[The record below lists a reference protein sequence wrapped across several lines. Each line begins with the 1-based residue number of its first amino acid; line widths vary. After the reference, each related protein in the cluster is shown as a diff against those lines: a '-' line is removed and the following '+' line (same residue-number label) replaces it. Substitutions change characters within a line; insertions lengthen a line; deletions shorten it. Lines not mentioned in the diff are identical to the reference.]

1 MIHVAVFGYG
11 TVGKGVVE
19 VIDRN
24 NDIVSAASGDK
35 VSVKYI
41 LDLLDFPGDPNE
53 AKIVHDVNV
62 IINDPGVSIICETM
76 GGTGAAYK
84 FTKAA
89 LEQGKSVCTSN
100 KELVAKHGAE
110 LIKLAKAN
118 GCAYLFEASVGG
130 GIPVLRT
137 LTTALTAERIT
148 QIAGILNGTTNFILT
163 KMEEEG
169 AGFDET
175 LRTAQELGYAEADPT
190 ADIEGHDTAR
200 KISILADIMSGH
212 FVDSDNV
219 PTVGIKNIDKSDIA
233 LASKAGYKIRL
244 LGIADR
250 ADDDSVSTAVA
261 PYMLSKSHPLAGVC
275 DVFNAIFV
283 TGNMLGETMYYGKGA
298 GKLATASAVVAD
310 LIDAA
315 RKGSSTMYPGWDEV
329 PVKAR
334 ANAYD
339 KHRYLVR
346 CDESNA
352 DKAKALFEG
361 AEEIGV
367 CDGKFGLITRPMD
380 SPEMEDK
387 FDGDNGIMENWIE
400 IYE

>member
-62 IINDPGVSIICETM
+62 IISDPEVSIICETM

-89 LEQGKSVCTSN
+89 LEQGKSVCSSN

-110 LIKLAKAN
+110 LMKVAKEH
-118 GCAYLFEASVGG
+118 GCTYLFEASVGG

-148 QIAGILNGTTNFILT
+148 RIAGILNGTTNFILT

-175 LRTAQELGYAEADPT
+175 LKTAQELGYAESDPT

-200 KISILADIMSGH
+200 KISILSDIMSGH

-219 PTVGIKNIDKSDIA
+219 PTEGITKIDKSDIA
-233 LASKAGYKIRL
+233 LASGAGFKIRL
-244 LGIADR
+244 LGIGDR
-250 ADDDSVSTAVA
+250 YDDDSVRTMVA
-261 PYMLSKSHPLAGVC
+261 PFLIEKGHPLAGVC

-283 TGNMLGETMYYGKGA
+283 TGNMLGDTMYYGKGA

-310 LIDAA
+310 VIDAA
-315 RKGSSTMYPGWDEV
+315 RKGSSTMYCGWDET
-329 PVKAR
+329 PVKA
-334 ANAYD
+334 ADSSSA
-339 KHRYLVR
+339 KSRYFVR
-346 CDESNA
+346 VSEA
-352 DKAKALFEG
+352 DAAKAKALFE
-361 AEEIGV
+361 ASTDIGV
-367 CDGKFGLITRPMD
+367 SDGKAGFITGPVSDSAVEGL
-380 SPEMEDK
+380 DK
-387 FDGDNGIMENWIE
+387 SVIENMIR

>member
-62 IINDPGVSIICETM
+62 IISDPEVSIICETM

-89 LEQGKSVCTSN
+89 LEQGKSVCSSN

-110 LIKLAKAN
+110 LMKVAKEH
-118 GCAYLFEASVGG
+118 GCTYLFEASVGG

-148 QIAGILNGTTNFILT
+148 RIAGILNGTTNFILT

-175 LRTAQELGYAEADPT
+175 LKTAQELGYAESDPT

-219 PTVGIKNIDKSDIA
+219 PTKGITGIDKSDIA
-233 LASKAGYKIRL
+233 LASKAGFKIRL

-250 ADDDSVSTAVA
+250 AEDDSVSTTVA
-261 PYMLSKSHPLAGVC
+261 PFLLSKGHPLAGVC

-310 LIDAA
+310 VIDAA

-334 ANAYD
+334 ANACD

-361 AEEIGV
+361 AEEIGA

>member
-1 MIHVAVFGYG
+1 MIYVAVFGYG

-62 IINDPGVSIICETM
+62 IISDPEVSIICETM

-89 LEQGKSVCTSN
+89 LEQGKSVCSSN

-110 LIKLAKAN
+110 LMKVAKEH
-118 GCAYLFEASVGG
+118 GCTYLFEASVGG

-148 QIAGILNGTTNFILT
+148 RIAGILNGTTNFILT

-175 LRTAQELGYAEADPT
+175 LKTAQELGYAESDPT

-200 KISILADIMSGH
+200 KISILSDIMSGH

-219 PTVGIKNIDKSDIA
+219 PTEGITKIDKSDIA
-233 LASKAGYKIRL
+233 LASGAGFKIRL
-244 LGIADR
+244 LGIGDR
-250 ADDDSVSTAVA
+250 YDDDSVRTMVA
-261 PYMLSKSHPLAGVC
+261 PFLIEKGHPLAGVC

-283 TGNMLGETMYYGKGA
+283 TGNMLGDTMYYGKGA

-310 LIDAA
+310 VIDAA
-315 RKGSSTMYPGWDEV
+315 RKGSSTMYCGWDET
-329 PVKAR
+329 PVKA
-334 ANAYD
+334 ADSSSA
-339 KHRYLVR
+339 KSRYFVR
-346 CDESNA
+346 VSEA
-352 DKAKALFEG
+352 DAAKAKALFE
-361 AEEIGV
+361 ASTDIGV
-367 CDGKFGLITRPMD
+367 SDGKAGFITGPVSDSAVEGL
-380 SPEMEDK
+380 DK
-387 FDGDNGIMENWIE
+387 SVIENMIR

>member
-1 MIHVAVFGYG
+1 MIQVAVFGYG
-11 TVGKGVVE
+11 TVGSGVVE

-53 AKIVHDVNV
+53 AKIVHDVDV
-62 IINDPGVSIICETM
+62 IISDPEVSIICETM

-110 LIKLAKAN
+110 LMKIAKEN

-130 GIPVLRT
+130 GIPVIRT
-137 LTTALTAERIT
+137 LTTALTQERIT

-175 LRTAQELGYAEADPT
+175 LKKAQELGYAEADPT
-190 ADIEGHDTAR
+190 ADIKGHDTAR

-212 FVDSDNV
+212 FVDSDKV
-219 PTVGIKNIDKSDIA
+219 ATTGITDVDKSDIA
-233 LASKAGYKIRL
+233 LASKAGFRIRL

-250 ADDDSVSTAVA
+250 SEDDSVSAVVA
-261 PYMLSKSHPLAGVC
+261 PYLLSKSHPLAGVS

-310 LIDAA
+310 VIDAA
-315 RKGSSTMYPGWDEV
+315 RKGSSTMYPGWDDV

-334 ANAYD
+334 ANGCD
-339 KHRYLVR
+339 KHRYFVR
-346 CDESNA
+346 LDAGNA
-352 DKAKALFEG
+352 DKARALFEG

-367 CDGKFGLITRPMD
+367 CEGKFGLITQPMD
-380 SPEMEDK
+380 SPAMEDK
-387 FDGDNGIMENWIE
+387 FDSDKGIIENWLK

>member
-62 IINDPGVSIICETM
+62 IISDPEVSIICETM

-89 LEQGKSVCTSN
+89 LEQGKSVCSSN

-110 LIKLAKAN
+110 LMKVAKEH
-118 GCAYLFEASVGG
+118 GCTYLFEASVGG

-148 QIAGILNGTTNFILT
+148 RIAGILNGTTNFILT

-175 LRTAQELGYAEADPT
+175 LKTAQELGYAESDPT

-200 KISILADIMSGH
+200 KISILSDIMSGH

-219 PTVGIKNIDKSDIA
+219 PTEGITKIDKSDIA
-233 LASKAGYKIRL
+233 LASGAGFKIRL
-244 LGIADR
+244 LGIGDR
-250 ADDDSVSTAVA
+250 YDDDSVRTMVA
-261 PYMLSKSHPLAGVC
+261 PFLIEKGHPLAGVC

-283 TGNMLGETMYYGKGA
+283 TGNMLGDTMYYGKGA

-310 LIDAA
+310 VIDAA
-315 RKGSSTMYPGWDEV
+315 RKGSSMMYCGWDET
-329 PVKAR
+329 PVKA
-334 ANAYD
+334 ADSSSA
-339 KHRYLVR
+339 KSRYFVR
-346 CDESNA
+346 VSEA
-352 DKAKALFEG
+352 DAAKAKALFE
-361 AEEIGV
+361 ASTDIGV
-367 CDGKFGLITRPMD
+367 SDGKAGFITGPVLDSAVEGL
-380 SPEMEDK
+380 DK
-387 FDGDNGIMENWIE
+387 SMIENMIR

>member
-53 AKIVHDVNV
+53 AKIVHDVDV
-62 IINDPGVSIICETM
+62 IISDPEVSIICETM

-89 LEQGKSVCTSN
+89 LEKGKSVCTSN

-110 LIKLAKAN
+110 LMKVAKEH
-118 GCAYLFEASVGG
+118 GCTYLFEASVGG

-148 QIAGILNGTTNFILT
+148 RIAGILNGTTNFILT

-175 LRTAQELGYAEADPT
+175 LKTAQELGYAESDPT

-200 KISILADIMSGH
+200 KISILSDIMSGH

-219 PTVGIKNIDKSDIA
+219 PTEGITKIDKSDIA
-233 LASKAGYKIRL
+233 LASGAGFKIRL
-244 LGIADR
+244 LGIGDR
-250 ADDDSVSTAVA
+250 YDDDSVRTMVA
-261 PYMLSKSHPLAGVC
+261 PFLIEKGHPLAGVC

-283 TGNMLGETMYYGKGA
+283 TGNMLGDTMYYGKGA

-310 LIDAA
+310 VIDAA
-315 RKGSSTMYPGWDEV
+315 RKGSSTMYCGWDET
-329 PVKAR
+329 PVKA
-334 ANAYD
+334 ADSSSA
-339 KHRYLVR
+339 KSRYFVR
-346 CDESNA
+346 VSEA
-352 DKAKALFEG
+352 DAAKAKALFE
-361 AEEIGV
+361 ASTDIGV
-367 CDGKFGLITRPMD
+367 SDGKAGFITGPVSDSAVEGL
-380 SPEMEDK
+380 DK
-387 FDGDNGIMENWIE
+387 SVIENMIR

>member
-11 TVGKGVVE
+11 TVGSGVVE

-53 AKIVHDVNV
+53 AKIVHDVDV
-62 IINDPGVSIICETM
+62 IISDPEVSIICETM

-89 LEQGKSVCTSN
+89 LEKGKSVCTSN

-175 LRTAQELGYAEADPT
+175 LKTAQELGYAEADPT

-212 FVDSDNV
+212 FTDSDNV
-219 PTVGIKNIDKSDIA
+219 PTKGIKDIDKSDIA
-233 LASKAGYKIRL
+233 LASKAGFKIRL

-250 ADDDSVSTAVA
+250 ADDDSVSTVVA
-261 PYMLSKSHPLAGVC
+261 PFMLSKSHPLAGVC

-315 RKGSSTMYPGWDEV
+315 RKGSSTMYPGWDDV
-329 PVKAR
+329 PVKTR
-334 ANAYD
+334 ATASE
-339 KHRYLVR
+339 KHRYMVR
-346 CDESNA
+346 FDEKNA
-352 DKAKALFEG
+352 DKARALFEG

-367 CDGKFGLITRPMD
+367 CEGKFGLITQAMD
-380 SPEMEDK
+380 SPSFEDK
-387 FDGDNGIMENWIE
+387 FDSDNGITENWIE

>member
-11 TVGKGVVE
+11 TVGSGVVE

-53 AKIVHDVNV
+53 AKIVHDVDV
-62 IINDPGVSIICETM
+62 IISDPEVSIICETM

-89 LEQGKSVCTSN
+89 LEKGKSVCTSN

-175 LRTAQELGYAEADPT
+175 LKTAQELGYAEADPT

-219 PTVGIKNIDKSDIA
+219 PTTGITRIDKSDIA
-233 LASKAGYKIRL
+233 LASKAGFRIRL

-250 ADDDSVSTAVA
+250 ADDDSVSTVVA
-261 PYMLSKSHPLAGVC
+261 PFMLSKSHPLAGVS
-275 DVFNAIFV
+275 DVFNAVFV

-315 RKGSSTMYPGWDEV
+315 RKGSSTMYPGWDDV
-329 PVKAR
+329 PVKAK
-334 ANAYD
+334 ATAGE
-339 KHRYLVR
+339 KHRYMVR
-346 CDESNA
+346 FAESNA

-367 CDGKFGLITRPMD
+367 CEGKFGLITQAMD
-380 SPEMEDK
+380 SPSLEDK
-387 FDGDNGIMENWIE
+387 FDSDNGIMENWIE

>member
-1 MIHVAVFGYG
+1 MIKVAVLGYG
-11 TVGKGVVE
+11 TVGSGVVE

-24 NDIVSAASGDK
+24 NDIVSANSGDK
-35 VSVKYI
+35 VEVKYI
-41 LDLLDFPGDPNE
+41 LDLRDFPGDPNE
-53 AKIVHDVNV
+53 SKLVHDVDV
-62 IINDPGVSIICETM
+62 IMNDPEVSIICETM
-76 GGTGAAYK
+76 GGVGAAYQ
-84 FTKAA
+84 FTKTA
-89 LEQGKSVCTSN
+89 LEKGKSVCSSN

-110 LIKLAKAN
+110 LMKIAKEH

-163 KMEEEG
+163 RMEEEG

-175 LRTAQELGYAEADPT
+175 LKKAQELGYAEKDPT

-212 FVDSDNV
+212 FVDSDKV
-219 PTVGIKNIDKSDIA
+219 HAIGITRIDKSDIA

-250 ADDDSVSTAVA
+250 ADDDSVSARVA
-261 PYMLSKSHPLAGVC
+261 PFLVKKGHPLAGVC
-275 DVFNAIFV
+275 DVFNAVFV

-310 LIDAA
+310 VVDAA
-315 RKGSSTMYPGWDEV
+315 RKGSSTMFRGWDDE
-329 PVKAR
+329 PVKTR
-334 ANAYD
+334 ADAYD
-339 KHRYLVR
+339 KCRYMVKF
-346 CDESNA
+346 DEKNA

-367 CDGKFGLITRPMD
+367 INGKFALITSPMD
-380 SPEMEDK
+380 SPAFEDK
-387 FDGDNGIMENWIE
+387 FDSDNGIIDSWIE

>member
-11 TVGKGVVE
+11 TVGSGVVE

-53 AKIVHDVNV
+53 AKIVHDVDV
-62 IINDPGVSIICETM
+62 IISDPEVSIICETM

-89 LEQGKSVCTSN
+89 LEKGKSVCTSN

-175 LRTAQELGYAEADPT
+175 LKTAQELGYAEADPT

-200 KISILADIMSGH
+200 KISILADLMSGH
-212 FVDSDNV
+212 FVDSDKV
-219 PTVGIKNIDKSDIA
+219 PTTGITGIDKSDIA
-233 LASKAGYKIRL
+233 LASKAGFKIRL

-250 ADDDSVSTAVA
+250 AEDDSVSTVVA
-261 PYMLSKSHPLAGVC
+261 PFMISKAHPLAGVS

-329 PVKAR
+329 PVKERSCAG
-334 ANAYD
+334 D
-339 KHRYLVR
+339 THRFMVR
-346 CDESNA
+346 VDESNA

-367 CDGKFGLITRPMD
+367 CEGKFGLITKAV
-380 SPEMEDK
+380 DK
-387 FDGDNGIMENWIE
+387 IDTGNGIVESFIE

>member
-1 MIHVAVFGYG
+1 MVGGSNSGQALNVRNVVWEVCESCRSPCQVVAQLIVCA
-11 TVGKGVVE
+11 VVKTE
-19 VIDRN
+19 VPF
-24 NDIVSAASGDK
+24 SGD
-35 VSVKYI
+35 
-41 LDLLDFPGDPNE
+41 DLAVVITCQSRVGPGWC
-53 AKIVHDVNV
+53 
-62 IINDPGVSIICETM
+62 S
-76 GGTGAAYK
+76 
-84 FTKAA
+84 
-89 LEQGKSVCTSN
+89 
-100 KELVAKHGAE
+100 
-110 LIKLAKAN
+110 
-118 GCAYLFEASVGG
+118 
-130 GIPVLRT
+130 
-137 LTTALTAERIT
+137 
-148 QIAGILNGTTNFILT
+148 
-163 KMEEEG
+163 
-169 AGFDET
+169 
-175 LRTAQELGYAEADPT
+175 
-190 ADIEGHDTAR
+190 
-200 KISILADIMSGH
+200 
-212 FVDSDNV
+212 
-219 PTVGIKNIDKSDIA
+219 
-233 LASKAGYKIRL
+233 
-244 LGIADR
+244 
-250 ADDDSVSTAVA
+250 
-261 PYMLSKSHPLAGVC
+261 LAGVC

-310 LIDAA
+310 VIDAA

>member
-11 TVGKGVVE
+11 TVGSGVVE

-62 IINDPGVSIICETM
+62 IVNDPEVSIICETM

-175 LRTAQELGYAEADPT
+175 LKTAQELGYAEADPT

-212 FVDSDNV
+212 FVDSDKV
-219 PTVGIKNIDKSDIA
+219 PTTGIKNIDKSDIA
-233 LASKAGYKIRL
+233 LASKAGFKIRL

-250 ADDDSVSTAVA
+250 ADDDSVSTVVA
-261 PYMLSKSHPLAGVC
+261 PFMLSKSHPLAGVC

-298 GKLATASAVVAD
+298 GSLATASAVVAD
-310 LIDAA
+310 VIDAA

-329 PVKAR
+329 PVKERSCAC
-334 ANAYD
+334 D
-339 KHRYLVR
+339 KRRFMVR
-346 CDESNA
+346 VDESNA

-367 CDGKFGLITRPMD
+367 CEGKFGLITGLA
-380 SPEMEDK
+380 DK
-387 FDGDNGIMENWIE
+387 IGKDNGIVENFIE

>member
-1 MIHVAVFGYG
+1 MIKVAVLGYG
-11 TVGKGVVE
+11 TVGSGVVE

-24 NDIVSAASGDK
+24 NDIVSANSGDK
-35 VSVKYI
+35 VEVKYI
-41 LDLLDFPGDPNE
+41 LDLRDFPGDPNE
-53 AKIVHDVNV
+53 SKLVHDVDV
-62 IINDPGVSIICETM
+62 IMNDPEVSIVCETM
-76 GGTGAAYK
+76 GGVGAAYQ
-84 FTKAA
+84 FTKTA
-89 LEQGKSVCTSN
+89 LEKGKSVCSSN

-110 LIKLAKAN
+110 LMKIAKEH

-163 KMEEEG
+163 RMEEEG

-175 LRTAQELGYAEADPT
+175 LKKAQELGYAEKDPT

-212 FVDSDNV
+212 FVDSDKV
-219 PTVGIKNIDKSDIA
+219 HAIGITRIDKSDIA

-250 ADDDSVSTAVA
+250 ADDDSVSARVA
-261 PYMLSKSHPLAGVC
+261 PFLVKKGHPLAGVC
-275 DVFNAIFV
+275 DVFNAVFV

-310 LIDAA
+310 VVDAA
-315 RKGSSTMYPGWDEV
+315 RKGSSTMFRGWDDE
-329 PVKAR
+329 PVKTR
-334 ANAYD
+334 ADAYD
-339 KHRYLVR
+339 KCRYMVKF
-346 CDESNA
+346 DEKNA

-367 CDGKFGLITRPMD
+367 IDGKFALITSPMD
-380 SPEMEDK
+380 SPAFEDK
-387 FDGDNGIMENWIE
+387 FDSDNGIIDSWIE

>member
-1 MIHVAVFGYG
+1 MIKVAVLGYG
-11 TVGKGVVE
+11 TVGSGVVE

-24 NDIVSAASGDK
+24 NDIVSANSGDK
-35 VSVKYI
+35 VEVKYI
-41 LDLLDFPGDPNE
+41 LDLRDFPGDPNE
-53 AKIVHDVNV
+53 SKLVHDVDV
-62 IINDPGVSIICETM
+62 IMNDPEVSIVCETM
-76 GGTGAAYK
+76 GGVGAAYK

-89 LEQGKSVCTSN
+89 LEKGKSVCSSN

-110 LIKLAKAN
+110 LMKVAKEH

-175 LRTAQELGYAEADPT
+175 LKKAQDLGYAEKDPT

-212 FVDSDNV
+212 FVDSDKV
-219 PTVGIKNIDKSDIA
+219 HTVGITSIDKSDIA
-233 LASKAGYKIRL
+233 LASKAGFKIRL
-244 LGIADR
+244 LGIAER
-250 ADDDSVSTAVA
+250 AEDDSVSAKVA
-261 PYMLSKSHPLAGVC
+261 PFLVKKGHPLAGVC
-275 DVFNAIFV
+275 DVFNAVFV

-310 LIDAA
+310 VIDAA
-315 RKGSSTMYPGWDEV
+315 RKGSSTMYSGWDDE

-334 ANAYD
+334 ADAHD
-339 KHRYLVR
+339 MRRFMVKF
-346 CDESNA
+346 DEKDA

-367 CDGKFGLITRPMD
+367 SNGKFALITAPMD
-380 SPEMEDK
+380 SPSFEDK
-387 FDGDNGIMENWIE
+387 FDSDNGIIDSWIE

>member
-62 IINDPGVSIICETM
+62 IISDPEVSIICETM

-89 LEQGKSVCTSN
+89 LEQGKSVCSSN

-110 LIKLAKAN
+110 LMKVAKEH
-118 GCAYLFEASVGG
+118 GCTYLFEASVGG

-148 QIAGILNGTTNFILT
+148 RIAGILNGTTNFILT

-175 LRTAQELGYAEADPT
+175 LKTAQELGYAESDPT

-200 KISILADIMSGH
+200 KISILSDIMSGH

-219 PTVGIKNIDKSDIA
+219 PTEGITKIDKSDIA
-233 LASKAGYKIRL
+233 LASGAGFKIRL
-244 LGIADR
+244 LGIGDR
-250 ADDDSVSTAVA
+250 YDDDSVRTMVA
-261 PYMLSKSHPLAGVC
+261 PFLIEKGHPLAGVC

-283 TGNMLGETMYYGKGA
+283 TGNILGDTMYYGKGA

-310 LIDAA
+310 VIDAA
-315 RKGSSTMYPGWDEV
+315 RKGSSTMYCGWDET
-329 PVKAR
+329 PVKA
-334 ANAYD
+334 ADSSSA
-339 KHRYLVR
+339 KSRYFVR
-346 CDESNA
+346 VSEA
-352 DKAKALFEG
+352 DAAKAKALFE
-361 AEEIGV
+361 ASTDIGV
-367 CDGKFGLITRPMD
+367 SDGKAGFITGPVSDSAVEGL
-380 SPEMEDK
+380 DK
-387 FDGDNGIMENWIE
+387 SVIENMIR

>member
-62 IINDPGVSIICETM
+62 IISDPEVSIICETM

-89 LEQGKSVCTSN
+89 LEQGKSVCSSN

-110 LIKLAKAN
+110 LMKVAKEH
-118 GCAYLFEASVGG
+118 GCTYLFEASVGG

-148 QIAGILNGTTNFILT
+148 RIAGILNGTTNFILT

-175 LRTAQELGYAEADPT
+175 LKTAQELGYAESDPT

-200 KISILADIMSGH
+200 KISILSDIMSGH

-219 PTVGIKNIDKSDIA
+219 PTEGITGIDKSDIA
-233 LASKAGYKIRL
+233 LASGAGFKIRL
-244 LGIADR
+244 LGIGDR
-250 ADDDSVSTAVA
+250 YDDDSVRTMVA
-261 PYMLSKSHPLAGVC
+261 PFLIEKGHPLAGVC

-283 TGNMLGETMYYGKGA
+283 TGNMLGDTMYYGKGA

-310 LIDAA
+310 VIDAA
-315 RKGSSTMYPGWDEV
+315 RKGSSTMYCGWDET
-329 PVKAR
+329 PVKA
-334 ANAYD
+334 ADSSSA
-339 KHRYLVR
+339 KSRYFVR
-346 CDESNA
+346 VSEA
-352 DKAKALFEG
+352 DAAKAKALFE
-361 AEEIGV
+361 ASTDIGV
-367 CDGKFGLITRPMD
+367 RDGKAGFITGPVSDSAVEGL
-380 SPEMEDK
+380 DK
-387 FDGDNGIMENWIE
+387 SVIENMIR

>member
-62 IINDPGVSIICETM
+62 IISDPEVSIICDTM

-89 LEQGKSVCTSN
+89 LEQGKSVCSSN

-110 LIKLAKAN
+110 LMKVAKEH
-118 GCAYLFEASVGG
+118 GCTYLFEASVGG

-148 QIAGILNGTTNFILT
+148 RIAGILNGTTNFILT

-175 LRTAQELGYAEADPT
+175 LKTAQELGYAESDPT

-200 KISILADIMSGH
+200 KISILSDIMSGH

-219 PTVGIKNIDKSDIA
+219 PTEGITKIDKSDIA
-233 LASKAGYKIRL
+233 LASGAGFKIRL
-244 LGIADR
+244 LGIGDR
-250 ADDDSVSTAVA
+250 YDDDSVRTMVA
-261 PYMLSKSHPLAGVC
+261 PFLIEKGHPLAGVC

-283 TGNMLGETMYYGKGA
+283 TGNMLGDTMYYGKGA

-310 LIDAA
+310 VIDAA
-315 RKGSSTMYPGWDEV
+315 RKGSSTMYCGWDET
-329 PVKAR
+329 PVKA
-334 ANAYD
+334 ADSSSA
-339 KHRYLVR
+339 KSRYFVR
-346 CDESNA
+346 VSEA
-352 DKAKALFEG
+352 DAAKAKALFE
-361 AEEIGV
+361 ASTDIGV
-367 CDGKFGLITRPMD
+367 SDGKAGFITGPVSDSAVEGL
-380 SPEMEDK
+380 DK
-387 FDGDNGIMENWIE
+387 SVIENMIR

>member
-62 IINDPGVSIICETM
+62 IISDPEVSIICETM

-89 LEQGKSVCTSN
+89 LEQGKSVCSSN

-110 LIKLAKAN
+110 LMKVAKEH
-118 GCAYLFEASVGG
+118 GCTYLFEASVGG

-148 QIAGILNGTTNFILT
+148 RIAGILNGTTNFILT

-175 LRTAQELGYAEADPT
+175 LKTAQELGYAESDPT

-200 KISILADIMSGH
+200 KISILSDIMSGH

-219 PTVGIKNIDKSDIA
+219 PTEGITGIDKSDIA
-233 LASKAGYKIRL
+233 LASGAGFKIRL
-244 LGIADR
+244 LGIGDR
-250 ADDDSVSTAVA
+250 YDDDSVRTMVA
-261 PYMLSKSHPLAGVC
+261 PFLIEKGHPLAGVC

-283 TGNMLGETMYYGKGA
+283 TGNMLGDTMYYGKGA

-310 LIDAA
+310 VIDAA
-315 RKGSSTMYPGWDEV
+315 RKGSSTMYCGWDET
-329 PVKAR
+329 PVKA
-334 ANAYD
+334 ADSSSA
-339 KHRYLVR
+339 KSRYFVR
-346 CDESNA
+346 VSEA
-352 DKAKALFEG
+352 DAAKAKALFE
-361 AEEIGV
+361 ASTDIGV
-367 CDGKFGLITRPMD
+367 SDGKAGFITGPVSDSAVEGL
-380 SPEMEDK
+380 DK
-387 FDGDNGIMENWIE
+387 SVIENMIR

>member
-62 IINDPGVSIICETM
+62 IISDPEVSIICETM

-89 LEQGKSVCTSN
+89 LEQGKSVCSSN

-110 LIKLAKAN
+110 LMKVAKEH
-118 GCAYLFEASVGG
+118 GCTYLFEASVGG

-148 QIAGILNGTTNFILT
+148 RIAGILNGTTNFILT

-175 LRTAQELGYAEADPT
+175 LKTAQELGYAESDPT

-200 KISILADIMSGH
+200 KISILSDIMSGH

-219 PTVGIKNIDKSDIA
+219 PTEGITKIDKSDIA
-233 LASKAGYKIRL
+233 LASGAGFKIRL
-244 LGIADR
+244 LGIGDR
-250 ADDDSVSTAVA
+250 YDDDSVRTMVA
-261 PYMLSKSHPLAGVC
+261 PFLIEKGHPLAGVC

-283 TGNMLGETMYYGKGA
+283 TVNMLGDTMYYGKGA

-310 LIDAA
+310 VIDAA
-315 RKGSSTMYPGWDEV
+315 RKGSSTMYCGWDET
-329 PVKAR
+329 PVKA
-334 ANAYD
+334 ADSSSA
-339 KHRYLVR
+339 KSRYFVR
-346 CDESNA
+346 VSEA
-352 DKAKALFEG
+352 DAAKAKALFE
-361 AEEIGV
+361 ASTDIGV
-367 CDGKFGLITRPMD
+367 SDGKAGFITGPVSDSAVEGL
-380 SPEMEDK
+380 DK
-387 FDGDNGIMENWIE
+387 SVIENMIR

>member
-11 TVGKGVVE
+11 TVGSGVVE

-53 AKIVHDVNV
+53 AKIVHDVDV
-62 IINDPGVSIICETM
+62 IISDPEVSIICETM

-89 LEQGKSVCTSN
+89 LEKGKSVCTSN

-175 LRTAQELGYAEADPT
+175 LKTAQELGYAEADPT

-233 LASKAGYKIRL
+233 LASKAGFKIRL

-315 RKGSSTMYPGWDEV
+315 RKGSSTMYPGWDDV
-329 PVKAR
+329 PVKGR
-334 ANAYD
+334 ATAYE
-339 KHRYLVR
+339 KHRYMVR
-346 CDESNA
+346 FDESNA
-352 DKAKALFEG
+352 DKARALFEG

-367 CDGKFGLITRPMD
+367 CEGKFGLITQAMD
-380 SPEMEDK
+380 SPSLEDK
-387 FDGDNGIMENWIE
+387 FDSDNGIMENWIE

>member
-11 TVGKGVVE
+11 TVGSGVVE

-62 IINDPGVSIICETM
+62 IIDDPEVSIICETM

-89 LEQGKSVCTSN
+89 LEKGKSVCTSN
-100 KELVAKHGAE
+100 KELVAMHGAE

-130 GIPVLRT
+130 GIPVLRA

-175 LRTAQELGYAEADPT
+175 LKTAQELGYAEADPT
-190 ADIEGHDTAR
+190 ADIAGHDTAR

-212 FVDSDNV
+212 FVDSDKV
-219 PTVGIKNIDKSDIA
+219 PTTGIMDIDKSDIA
-233 LASKAGYKIRL
+233 LASKAGFRIRL
-244 LGIADR
+244 LGITKR
-250 ADDDSVSTAVA
+250 YEDDSVSTQVA
-261 PYMLSKSHPLAGVC
+261 PFMLSKNHPLAGVN

-310 LIDAA
+310 VIDAA
-315 RKGSSTMYPGWDEV
+315 RKGSSTMYSGWDDV
-329 PVKAR
+329 PVRVR
-334 ANAYD
+334 ANSDD
-339 KHRYLVR
+339 KYRYLVR
-346 CDESNA
+346 FDAGNA

-367 CDGKFGLITRPMD
+367 CEGKFGLITQPMD
-380 SPEMEDK
+380 SPSIEDK
-387 FDGDNGIMENWIE
+387 FDSDNGITENWIM

>member
-11 TVGKGVVE
+11 TVGSGVVE

-62 IINDPGVSIICETM
+62 IISDPEVSIICETM

-89 LEQGKSVCTSN
+89 LEQGKSVCSSN

-110 LIKLAKAN
+110 LMKVAKEH
-118 GCAYLFEASVGG
+118 GCTYLFEASVGG

-148 QIAGILNGTTNFILT
+148 RIAGILNGTTNFILT

-175 LRTAQELGYAEADPT
+175 LKTAQELGYAESDPT

-200 KISILADIMSGH
+200 KISILSDIMSGH

-219 PTVGIKNIDKSDIA
+219 PTEGITKIDKSDIA
-233 LASKAGYKIRL
+233 LASGAGFKIRL
-244 LGIADR
+244 LGIGDR
-250 ADDDSVSTAVA
+250 YDDDSVRTMVA
-261 PYMLSKSHPLAGVC
+261 PFLIEKGHPLAGVC

-283 TGNMLGETMYYGKGA
+283 TGNMLGDTMYYGKGA

-310 LIDAA
+310 VIDAA
-315 RKGSSTMYPGWDEV
+315 RKGSSTMYCGWDET
-329 PVKAR
+329 PVKA
-334 ANAYD
+334 ADSSSA
-339 KHRYLVR
+339 KSRYFVR
-346 CDESNA
+346 VSEA
-352 DKAKALFEG
+352 DAAKAKALFE
-361 AEEIGV
+361 ASTDIGV
-367 CDGKFGLITRPMD
+367 SDGKAGFITGPVSDSAVEGL
-380 SPEMEDK
+380 DK
-387 FDGDNGIMENWIE
+387 SVIENMIR